1 MTFRPLII
9 ILFGISFIISCSTKK
24 ILTRQPPVI
33 VSNEVYKINSSIIQ
47 LPIEIP
53 MDVFSRELNTYFNGL
68 IYSDTSYSNN
78 ENDNLKLKVW
88 RNPTPLE
95 VEGSGKSIKLKLPIN
110 IWACYQWKACGIC
123 PSVEKSVDFGLSIA
137 FNTQVAVSKEW
148 KLNTQTTVTALNF
161 LKEPSLDFGVVKI
174 PVTGMVRKA
183 ITDNIPSI
191 TSAIDREI
199 GNSIPLKKR
208 LEETWLSIQDPILID
223 SVYQAWFAMKPLQ
236 IFLTPVQGDK
246 KKLLIS
252 AGIETFFETRLGE
265 KMNTPVKSFLNP
277 PIIKDKID
285 HQFQIELPIGIDFN
299 SATQMA
305 RRILKDSVFTIQR
318 KKIVLKDIEIYGS
331 DGMAYVK
338 TDLEG
343 AIKGTL
349 YLKGIPMLDTIEN
362 QLFIDQ
368 LDFDMVSKDALI
380 NVASWLLKG
389 TFKKMLAENLIYS
402 LDEKLKGAQHS
413 FNLLLNGYKYGNLF
427 TVNGKL
433 NDLKMK
439 KVYCDQKGFQTIF
452 TSTGKAS
459 VKMNQL
465 IQ

>member
-1 MTFRPLII
+1 MI
-9 ILFGISFIISCSTKK
+9 ILVGVFLISSCSPKK
-24 ILTRQPPVI
+24 ILTNQPSI
-33 VSNEVYKINSSIIQ
+33 ISSNEVYQLNPSIIQ
-47 LPIEIP
+47 FPIEIS
-53 MDVFSRELNTYFNGL
+53 MDVFRRELNGYFKGL
-68 IYSDTSYSNN
+68 IYSDTSYLNN
-78 ENDNLKLKVW
+78 NNDNLKLKVW
-88 RNPTPLE
+88 RNPAPIE
-95 VEGSGKSIKLKLPIN
+95 VEGSGKSINLKLPIN
-110 IWACYQWKACGIC
+110 IWASYQWKACGIC
-123 PSVEKSVDFGLSIA
+123 PAVEKSVDFGLSIA
-137 FNTQVAVSKEW
+137 FQTQVSVSKEW
-148 KLNTQTTVTALNF
+148 KMNTQTTVTALNF

-174 PVTGMVRKA
+174 PVTGMVRKV
-183 ITDNIPSI
+183 ITDNIPLV

-199 GNSIPLKKR
+199 GNSIPLKKI
-208 LEETWLSIQDPILID
+208 LEETWLSMQDPVLID
-223 SVYQAWFAMKPLQ
+223 SVYQVWFAMKPLQ
-236 IFLTPVQGDK
+236 IILTPLQGDK

-252 AGIETFFETRLGE
+252 AGIETFFETRLGQ
-265 KMNTPVKSFLNP
+265 KINTPVKSFLNP
-277 PIIKDKID
+277 PIIKDRID

-318 KKIVLKDIEIYGS
+318 KKIVVKDIQIYGS
-331 DGMAYVK
+331 GGMAYVK

-349 YLKGIPMLDTIEN
+349 YLKGTPMLDTVEN
-362 QLFIDQ
+362 KLFIDR

-389 TFKKMLAENLIYS
+389 TFKKMLSENLIYS